1 MSVVGF
7 AGSRSL
13 PSLPAPGG
21 LVSRVVGSVVSSG
34 RSIAGG
40 CAVGADAAVLSARLR
55 LPFASS
61 TSGAALRVFAVGGP
75 SDSGSF
81 VSRLASLSGFWR
93 GSALGQVRVAAALAV
108 SPGHGC
114 CAPVAVR
121 WWAGGGARLPLRVR
135 LRRRSLALV
144 SALAASPGSALV
156 AFVGRGRSVGTWG
169 TVRAAVAA
177 GVPVW
182 VFPVGC
188 SGVLFPPV
196 GPGGT
201 WVSGAAAGC
210 GIWSRS
216 FRWVPVQAA
225 VAGASQSGSL

>member
-21 LVSRVVGSVVSSG
+21 LVAQVVGSVVSSG
-34 RSIAGG
+34 HPVAVG

-55 LPFASS
+55 LPFPSS
-61 TSGAALRVFAVGGP
+61 SSGPSLSVFAVGGP
-75 SDSGSF
+75 SDSSSY

-93 GSALGQVRVAAALAV
+93 GSALGQVRVAASLAV

-114 CAPVAVR
+114 CAPVSVR
-121 WWAGGGARLPLRVR
+121 WWAGGGAAVPLRVR

-144 SALAASPGSALV
+144 SLLASQSGSVLV

-188 SGVLFPPV
+188 SGVLFPSV
-196 GPGGT
+196 GPGGA
-201 WVSGAAAGC
+201 WVSGTAAGF

-225 VAGASQSGSL
+225 VALAAGAAG